1 MKEKIEQVNLSID
14 EKRMR
19 LKEKAERY
27 FAVITIPSNA
37 APKQDQPYSSKK
49 GTPPI
54 SYLLYGIA
62 GASAICAV
70 TTGAKLLC
78 LGLAAASAFGGY
90 RLSTPPKK
98 SGNASASN
106 CEHVNINAIKN
117 EVTAKVLEAVKK
129 VTNEWEG
136 FMELKQKEVQA
147 AIRSSSMD
155 DSQKDA
161 MLSKTFLYEVID
173 INISDFNSALNSA
186 SDAVAIKQHLNA
198 YQTKLLAA
206 IDAAANKQINNYNSL
221 RPF

>member
-1 MKEKIEQVNLSID
+1 MKEKIKQVNLSID

-37 APKQDQPYSSKK
+37 APKQNQPHSSKK

-62 GASAICAV
+62 GASAVCAV

-90 RLSTPPKK
+90 RLSNPQK
-98 SGNASASN
+98 SGNVSASN
-106 CEHVNINAIKN
+106 SEHVNINAIKN

-129 VTNEWEG
+129 VTNEWES

-147 AIRSSSMD
+147 AIGTSSMD

-173 INISDFNSALNSA
+173 ISISDFNSALNSA
-186 SDAVAIKQHLNA
+186 SDSVAIKQHLNA

-206 IDAAANKQINNYNSL
+206 INTAANKQINKYNSL
-221 RPF
+221 CLI

>member
-37 APKQDQPYSSKK
+37 APKQNQPHSSKK

-78 LGLAAASAFGGY
+78 LGLAAVSAFGGY